1 MSDTTPHSLD
11 RLKWPLWANVVAT
24 ISLVIMLFGVAYTGY
39 QIVFAIGHWVSVNE
53 NQIASNK
60 IDVEKSEHDVTTLQ
74 ANIVSLDARVNEL
87 TARVLA
93 LHNLSDQA
101 DAALKARLDIIDALN
116 KFTAERALQ
125 PPLPA
130 PYQPGQRR

>member
-1 MSDTTPHSLD
+1 MSDTTPHSID

-24 ISLVIMLFGVAYTGY
+24 ITLIVMLFGVVYTGY

-60 IDVEKSEHDVTTLQ
+60 TDVDKTERDVATLQ
-74 ANIVSLDARVNEL
+74 ANIVSLDSRVNEL

-130 PYQPGQRR
+130 PYQGPRR